1 MTLNQAPEP
10 LEPGILFLGGTT
22 DRPTDR
28 YILDLPGMWTSLL
41 DPLAAI
47 PLIVLVATT
56 VVFVALT
63 SGEGVYKPSYAVTF
77 TMFIATIEYCADWS
91 VFIRCVSDIKYRPKY
106 DPNRATVWALVGLM
120 ITSQVARYTPSH
132 PVTYDPRRATVWALV
147 GLMITSQVAR
157 YTPSHPVT
165 YDPRR
170 ATVWALVGLVITSQV
185 ARYTPLHPVTTRYNP
200 LHTSRHIPSHPV
212 TPRPLPT
219 CRRWLDSSSAPLSPR
234 CYCARRA
241 ASIYRVAVSRY
252 STTTWPRRAASCPP
266 LAVIRPRMRW
276 FSASRPTSWAARR
289 RGATGAMLTRAAP
302 TRSTGN

>member
-106 DPNRATVWALVGLM
+106 DPN
-120 ITSQVARYTPSH
+120 
-132 PVTYDPRRATVWALV
+132 RATVWALV

>member
-120 ITSQVARYTPSH
+120 ITSQVAS
-132 PVTYDPRRATVWALV
+132 
-147 GLMITSQVAR
+147 